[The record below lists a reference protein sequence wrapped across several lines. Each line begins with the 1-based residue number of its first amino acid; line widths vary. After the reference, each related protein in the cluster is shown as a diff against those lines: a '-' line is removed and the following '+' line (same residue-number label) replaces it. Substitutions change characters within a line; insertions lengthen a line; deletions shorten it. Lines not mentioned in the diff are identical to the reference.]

1 MIKYIDEIKE
11 EVIIFED
18 VNKKIKIFSSICP
31 HFGGEINFIKSKN
44 KFKCKWHGWEFSTE
58 DGSCQT
64 YSIKSKLKEYNFRV
78 EPNNLSKYNYI
89 IKENRI
95 YSTK

>member
-44 KFKCKWHGWEFSTE
+44 KFKCKWHG
-58 DGSCQT
+58 C
-64 YSIKSKLKEYNFRV
+64 
-78 EPNNLSKYNYI
+78 
-89 IKENRI
+89 
-95 YSTK
+95 